1 MRLQRLPYPSG
12 HFRIGL
18 EGLPRRLHLRLR
30 SSTVTRLLI
39 WCHPFSE
46 EINSAMVNS
55 IATAE
60 TDPSR
65 ETEIHAITFGA
76 TRTHATLNLPLR
88 EDQLSVMSGDLVE
101 QRRM

>member
-1 MRLQRLPYPSG
+1 
-12 HFRIGL
+12 
-18 EGLPRRLHLRLR
+18 
-30 SSTVTRLLI
+30 
-39 WCHPFSE
+39 
-46 EINSAMVNS
+46 MVNS

-65 ETEIHAITFGA
+65 EAEIHAITFGA